1 MIIWGN
7 ICCLT
12 NRSMSIQIIHSWVIV
27 LEVKKGELIIQMM
40 WLFGLI
46 EPRFDAVVI
55 QLIEPQS

>member
-55 QLIEPQS
+55 